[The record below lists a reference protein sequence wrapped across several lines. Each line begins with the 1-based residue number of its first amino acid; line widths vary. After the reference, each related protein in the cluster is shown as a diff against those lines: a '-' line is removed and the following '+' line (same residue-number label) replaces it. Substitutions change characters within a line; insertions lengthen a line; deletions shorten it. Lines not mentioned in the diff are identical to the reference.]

1 MSTGKM
7 NSFLKTLLEIAPMT
21 LFVLAYNKADWFI
34 RLIQL
39 PEVLQK
45 PIFLA
50 TVSSMIAT
58 LLTFSTFWLLTRTVP
73 LMPLVTLVI
82 LFIFGG
88 LTLYFKDDSFI
99 KVKPTIINTLFG
111 TILISGVILNH
122 SFLKLILGTSFQ
134 IDNET
139 WRILSLRWGLF
150 FFFLAVLNEMIWRN
164 FSEEFWVSFKFW
176 GMTSLSFLFMLTQVP
191 LIIQRSNLREEN
203 KD

>member
-1 MSTGKM
+1 M